1 MRGQTGG
8 LLPIESCAKEVQR
21 GQTGGGVPMES
32 PIKGARR
39 SQTGG
44 THYQLPI
51 EPVDYIYENGLG
63 YLEGN
68 VIKYV
73 TRHKNKNGREDI
85 VKAID
90 YLNMIL
96 EKQYDI

>member
-1 MRGQTGG
+1 MDSAIGSLPAGALAKEARRKQTGG
-8 LLPIESCAKEVQR
+8 S
-21 GQTGGGVPMES
+21 
-32 PIKGARR
+32 
-39 SQTGG
+39 
-44 THYQLPI
+44 HYQLPI
-51 EPVDYIYENGLG
+51 QPVDYIYKNGLG